1 MAISKISHPRN
12 ARSTVWYLLGPTDH
26 VGRVRDRVIVVASTI
41 GRASEVATRFLGQI
55 AKLRPRL
62 RRHLYHVSISVPPNE
77 RELTGRDWA
86 GIGRAWCAGMGL
98 ENYLIVLHDNHI
110 HIIASRI
117 RLDGTAAPDRCDYRR
132 SEALLRQIEAQFGL
146 VKTPSSHLL
155 DPTRRAVH
163 RRARSLAGYH
173 AIARDGG
180 ASQKD
185 YLRAAID
192 RALADHTSDAEF
204 TTQLAALGIFVTI
217 EATLGS
223 APYVLFTYRGR
234 SYGRRALGQG
244 YCLEHLMQRGLRTR
258 SFDGGPL
265 PIARPPWATETAPT
279 ASPTERRNN
288 QHHLRA
294 LEGLRRL
301 GREVEETIERFR
313 SRHGFPTPDRRT
325 ARDGQTLDER
335 DGPSDVL

>member
-1 MAISKISHPRN
+1 MAISKIFRPRS
-12 ARSTVWYLLGPTDH
+12 ARSTLGYLLGPTDH
-26 VGRVRDRVIVVASTI
+26 MGRVRDRAVVVASTI
-41 GRASEVATRFLGQI
+41 GRASETTTRFLGQI

-86 GIGRAWCAGMGL
+86 DIGRAWCAGMGL

-132 SEALLRQIEAQFGL
+132 SEALLRQIETQFGL
-146 VKTPSSHLL
+146 EKTPSSHLL

-180 ASQKD
+180 PSHKD

-192 RALADHTSDAEF
+192 RALSDHILDAEF
-204 TTQLAALGIFVTI
+204 TTQLAALGINVTV
-217 EATLGS
+217 EAQLS
-223 APYVLFTYRGR
+223 NSPYVLFTYRGR
-234 SYGRRALGQG
+234 TYGRRALGQG
-244 YCLEHLMQRGLRTR
+244 YRLDHLLQRGLRTKN
-258 SFDGGPL
+258 FNGGPL
-265 PIARPPWATETAPT
+265 AVARPPWANETAPT

-288 QHHLRA
+288 DHLRA
-294 LEGLRRL
+294 REGLRKL

-313 SRHGFPTPDRRT
+313 SRHGSPTPDRST
-325 ARDGQTLDER
+325 ACDG
-335 DGPSDVL
+335 